1 MTSIN
6 VVFFASLR
14 ETLKSDGLSVEL
26 DQPITVFE
34 LKQKLAQQL
43 NQPVLLDETVKT
55 AIDYDFARDTDV
67 IDIESVR
74 EVAFFPPVTGG

>member
-1 MTSIN
+1 MPSIN

-14 ETLKSDGLSVEL
+14 ETLKSDGVSVEL
-26 DQPITVFE
+26 EQPLTVFE

-43 NQPVLLDETVKT
+43 DQPVLLEDTVKT
-55 AIDYDFARDTDV
+55 AIDYDFARDTDI
-67 IDIESVR
+67 IDIETVH